1 MPRSL
6 TLPALLAL
14 AVACCCAAATTAT
27 ARVTAADAS
36 APVLVVGDSLAVGIR
51 QSFPALVGQ
60 SVAWDAKSGRTT
72 PQGLIALRSALKTVQ
87 PQVVVVSL
95 GTNDG
100 PDPARFRNRI
110 DRIRAAIGTKAC
122 VVWSLIY
129 RPPRKG
135 PYLALNGVLHQE
147 AAAHARFHLVDWD
160 QAVARKAVTL
170 PDGLHPDAVGFVH
183 RSRMIA
189 HVVRN
194 ECGVLATTPSPTGP
208 TTTDGSTGGV
218 EPPDDA

>member
-1 MPRSL
+1 MPRPSQ

-14 AVACCCAAATTAT
+14 ALACCCATTVS
-27 ARVTAADAS
+27 ARITAADAG
-36 APVLVVGDSLAVGIR
+36 APVLVLGDSLAVGIKPTF
-51 QSFPALVGQ
+51 QALAGQ

-87 PQVVVVSL
+87 PQVVVISL

-100 PDPARFRNRI
+100 PDPARFRDRI
-110 DRIRAAIGTKAC
+110 DRVRAAIGSKAC

-135 PYLALNGVLHQE
+135 PYLALNAVLRQE
-147 AAAHARFHLVDWD
+147 AAAHTRFHLVDWD
-160 QAVARKAVTL
+160 RAVAQKAVKL
-170 PDGLHPDAVGFVH
+170 PDGLHPDAAGFLH

-189 HVVRN
+189 NVVRDG
-194 ECGVLATTPSPTGP
+194 CGVLATTPAPTAP

-218 EPPDDA
+218 EPPD